1 MAFEK
6 GKSGNPGGRPKGVK
20 SMRKVAQLHTG
31 DALSVLAEIMQSP
44 SESAK
49 DRLTAANSLLDR
61 GWGKPVAEVE
71 YTPGQLKSMTDA
83 ELQKIIE
90 AK

>member
-6 GKSGNPGGRPKGVK
+6 GKSGNPGGRPKGIK
-20 SMRKVAQLHTG
+20 SMRKVAQLHTT

-49 DRLTAANSLLDR
+49 DRLMAANLLLDR

-90 AK
+90 SK